1 MSAAWRFSYHPSGTL
16 PPLAWIARVEDGVVD
31 VRCGTSVRHNEN
43 GLVEGTWVGSPR
55 IETIP
60 DSTAVFGS
68 AIVARGSSL
77 VVVPPSHPLERVY
90 FYRDGRVVVA
100 SNSLAAVIQA
110 CDLELDPDTLYPTIF
125 VVAADGVR
133 NPTLDVPT
141 NRNSITTG
149 VYYNFS
155 IAHDGEICVE
165 GRPRETPFS
174 TFEDFR
180 DRATAAL
187 RSAVANAPGYE
198 MAVSLSSGYDSTAVA
213 ALAAPVGCR
222 LALSFREG
230 KPVGGGKSAAD
241 TGESAARQLGMELET
256 FDRLDYLSRDDL
268 PEAEFLASGMSG
280 EDVVVGAME
289 NSIRGR
295 MLLTG
300 AEEFRLKGGPRRSAL
315 YRGDLSSCSLTEFRL
330 RVDFVHLP
338 LLFFGASEKFSI
350 IDITDSPAML
360 PWTMPGL
367 YDKPM
372 QRRLAEEGGVARGT
386 FATVKRR
393 ASATIHRD
401 GLAAMAPAS
410 AAAVRR
416 FALTEGRDVPSGWR
430 PSLGRRH
437 RLALRTTKMLHAEQL
452 TAGLMGRKRSL
463 LHAEPY
469 LGSLLFRWAVS
480 VVRSRYDE
488 RPAGDHRATAEDF
501 GRSPL
506 GASKATA
513 DLTLSAGA

>member
-1 MSAAWRFSYHPSGTL
+1 VSATWRFSYHPSTAL
-16 PPLAWIARVEDGVVD
+16 PALAWIARVADGEVNVH
-31 VRCGTSVRHNEN
+31 CGTSVRLDEN
-43 GLVEGTWVGSPR
+43 GFVEGTWVGSSE
-55 IETIP
+55 IETIS

-68 AIVARGSSL
+68 AMVARGDSL
-77 VVVPPSHPLERVY
+77 IVVPPSHPLERVF
-90 FYRDGRVVVA
+90 FYREGHEVTV
-100 SNSLAAVIQA
+100 SNSLAAVIET
-110 CDLELDPDTLYPTIF
+110 CGLELDPDSLYPPIF
-125 VVAADGVR
+125 VAAADGVS
-133 NPTLDVPT
+133 NPTMDVPT
-141 NRNSITTG
+141 NRSPITTG
-149 VYYNFS
+149 VYYNFG
-155 IAHDGEICVE
+155 IGRDGALSVE
-165 GRPRETPFS
+165 GRPRERPFS
-174 TFEDFR
+174 SFEDFR

-230 KPVGGGKSAAD
+230 KPVSGSASAAD
-241 TGESAARQLGMELET
+241 TGESAAQQLGMAIRT
-256 FDRLDYLSRDDL
+256 FDRLAYLSRDDL
-268 PEAEFLASGMSG
+268 PEAEFLATGMSG
-280 EDVVVGAME
+280 EDVVVTAME
-289 NSIRGR
+289 QSVRGR

-330 RVDFVHLP
+330 RVDFVHVP

-350 IDITDSPAML
+350 IDITDSPQMR

-401 GLAAMAPAS
+401 GLAAMAPPS
-410 AAAVRR
+410 AAAVRQ
-416 FALTEGRDVPSGWR
+416 FALAEGREVPSGAR
-430 PSLGRRH
+430 RTLRRRH
-437 RLALRTTKMLHAEQL
+437 RLAMRTAKMLDLDQL
-452 TAGLMGRKRSL
+452 AAPLTRRKRSL
-463 LHAEPY
+463 LHAEPA

-480 VVRSRYDE
+480 VVRSRYTEPPPSDE
-488 RPAGDHRATAEDF
+488 AVVLEE
-501 GRSPL
+501 
-506 GASKATA
+506 TA
-513 DLTLSAGA
+513 DLTSSAGA